1 MDRAGVFCHSLN
13 PMKHLLSLILLTLT
27 AVSLSSCN
35 TIKGM
40 GEDVSAAGHDV
51 SKAAGAVQNK
61 MSN

>member
-1 MDRAGVFCHSLN
+1 
-13 PMKHLLSLILLTLT
+13 MKHLLSLVILTLV
-27 AVSLSSCN
+27 AASLSSCN

-51 SKAAGAVQNK
+51 TKAAGAVQNK

>member
-1 MDRAGVFCHSLN
+1 
-13 PMKHLLSLILLTLT
+13 MKHILSLVLLVIAT
-27 AVSLSSCN
+27 AALSACN